1 MFCGFFSFA
10 HLKHLYRFTTE
21 YNSFELI
28 AKETWFFLKS
38 RISVIYI

>member
-1 MFCGFFSFA
+1 MSCAFLSLA
-10 HLKHLYRFTTE
+10 HLKHLYRFAVE

-38 RISVIYI
+38 LISVIYI